1 MSDCLVTTDYSL
13 VPVLV
18 SPEHDPDVRLVELLL
33 PHPHKLQL
41 GVWRPEVVAS
51 NVISLHDLTAAYHDS
66 NARASSAS
74 TNSLLP
80 SLGVQLA
87 RL

>member
-1 MSDCLVTTDYSL
+1 MILMSASWNFSSPTRTNFSL
-13 VPVLV
+13 AYGDLR
-18 SPEHDPDVRLVELLL
+18 SL
-33 PHPHKLQL
+33 PQ
-41 GVWRPEVVAS
+41 S

>member
-1 MSDCLVTTDYSL
+1 MILMSASWNFSSPTRTNFSLAYGDLGQGGQVRSLLGHCL
-13 VPVLV
+13 
-18 SPEHDPDVRLVELLL
+18 
-33 PHPHKLQL
+33 
-41 GVWRPEVVAS
+41 
-51 NVISLHDLTAAYHDS
+51 ICDLTAAYHDS